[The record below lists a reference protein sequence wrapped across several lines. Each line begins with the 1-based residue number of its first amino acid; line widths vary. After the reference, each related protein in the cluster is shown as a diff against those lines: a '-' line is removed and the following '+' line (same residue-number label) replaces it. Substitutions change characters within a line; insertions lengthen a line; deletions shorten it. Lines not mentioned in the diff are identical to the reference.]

1 MTIDRKYQGGTQSS
15 IPGMPDEDEPG
26 GRQAPLDEEQ
36 AHPTDGN
43 DLAKT
48 QKAPKVDSD
57 FPDDADMPLPND

>member
-26 GRQAPLDEEQ
+26 GRQAPLDDE
-36 AHPTDGN
+36 AHPTDRK
-43 DLAKT
+43 DPAKT
-48 QKAPKVDSD
+48 TNTPKVDSD